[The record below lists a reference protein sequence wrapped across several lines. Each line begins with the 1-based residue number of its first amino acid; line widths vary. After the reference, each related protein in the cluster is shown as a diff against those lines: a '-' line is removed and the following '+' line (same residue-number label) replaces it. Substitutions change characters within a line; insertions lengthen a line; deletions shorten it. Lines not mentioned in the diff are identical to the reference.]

1 MRWNILESTIPQSE
15 NELRNILIKTR
26 GLEKKDELF
35 FSPLNPTKISI
46 QEVGLDAGQ
55 LKKAVKRILKAI
67 EKKEKVVIFGDY
79 DADGVCATAILWQ
92 ALYKMG
98 CQVIPFIP
106 LREKHGY
113 GLSDKALDDLLAKDK
128 PDLIITVDNGIVAHK
143 SAQRV
148 LDAGIDLIITDHHQ
162 PEDKLPSAVAVV
174 HSTQLCGATVSWMFA
189 REISKSAG
197 YKIAKDW
204 QLDLT
209 AIATIADQV
218 PLRDANRSFAKFG
231 LEALRKSK
239 RVGFKALLTHAGLNQ
254 NNIDSQ
260 SVGFGIAPRINAM
273 GRLGHSLDALR
284 LLLTNNKSKAEQLAQ
299 VLSETNIAR
308 QDMTYEMYGHALSQ
322 SENWKQEHIII
333 VHCDK
338 YHEGVVGL
346 IAGRL
351 MEQFYKPVIVI
362 SVGDGIGKASARSV
376 PGVNIVE
383 LIREVRD
390 DLLDVGGHPMAAGF
404 GLEASKLDRVITRLK
419 KLAKETI
426 DKELLKPSINVEVV
440 IPFLL
445 INEKTVKMINEF
457 APFGQGNEEPILGFK
472 NVEVL
477 QVFTM
482 GADNQHLKIVGK
494 GDDGVTP
501 INFLFWRKGSLREKI
516 TLGDK
521 IDVAGVLEL
530 NKWNGKKSMQI
541 RVKDVKLNV

>member
-1 MRWNILESTIPQSE
+1 MHWNILESTIPQSE

-35 FSPLNPTKISI
+35 FSPLNPTEISI

-98 CQVIPFIP
+98 CQAIPFIP

-113 GLSDKALDDLLAKDK
+113 GLSDKALDDLLAKNK

-218 PLRDANRSFAKFG
+218 PLRDVNRSFAKFG

-239 RVGFKALLTHAGLNQ
+239 RVGFKALLTHAGLDQ

-404 GLEASKLDRVITRLK
+404 GLEASKLDRVIERLK

-530 NKWNGKKSMQI
+530 NKWNGKKSIQI